1 MILWCG
7 QWVTESLLQNGGL
20 VGSETQRCRI
30 HVSWKINIIMPR
42 QFMRTLGRARLT
54 IAASASCMRNLQ
66 SIDDLRK
73 WKEETIPSR
82 WWKTTCFSF
91 VWSQQRRGYNTARIQ
106 QERSWT
112 RHACCIDRPIWS
124 FQTVWRHCFNDWT
137 HLVSTVV
144 LFHNVD
150 KCWYCCLITMLKTA
164 QLVVMLQPCSPW
176 LRCVHSAMPN
186 TCADFQSMATH
197 YTRAPQLMSHTSSLV
212 WLLTL
217 YVLIIYGV
225 ISSFMV
231 VYC

>member
-1 MILWCG
+1 MIQENRKKIRYRHDDGKQLVFLLFDHRRDA
-7 QWVTESLLQNGGL
+7 VTTPHASSKRDRGRDTL
-20 VGSETQRCRI
+20 VALTG
-30 HVSWKINIIMPR
+30 PY
-42 QFMRTLGRARLT
+42 GRWMMFK
-54 IAASASCMRNLQ
+54 C
-66 SIDDLRK
+66 
-73 WKEETIPSR
+73 
-82 WWKTTCFSF
+82 
-91 VWSQQRRGYNTARIQ
+91 
-106 QERSWT
+106 
-112 RHACCIDRPIWS
+112 

-164 QLVVMLQPCSPW
+164 QLVAMLQPCSPW